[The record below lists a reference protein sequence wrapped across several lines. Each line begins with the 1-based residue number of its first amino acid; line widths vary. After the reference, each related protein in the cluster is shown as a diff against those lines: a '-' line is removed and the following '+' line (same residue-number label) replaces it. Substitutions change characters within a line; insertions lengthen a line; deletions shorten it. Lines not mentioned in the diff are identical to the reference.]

1 MTDDSISAPQF
12 IDKPRI
18 EAAVRELLYAIG
30 EDPGREGLID
40 TPRRIADAY
49 SEVFSG
55 LNENPLEILAVS
67 FEEQHNEMIIL
78 RDIPFFSMCEHH
90 LLPFHGAAHVAYI
103 PYSRV
108 VGVSKI
114 ARLVDA
120 AARRP
125 QLQERFTSQVAD
137 WLMDVLEPEG
147 TAVAVE
153 AEHLCM
159 TMRGVKK
166 AGSKMITSAMRGTFK
181 SQSDTRNEFLS
192 LVRTNLA

>member
-12 IDKPRI
+12 VDKPRI

>member
-1 MTDDSISAPQF
+1 MTNDSISTPQ
-12 IDKPRI
+12 IVDKARI

-49 SEVFSG
+49 GEVFSG

-67 FEEQHNEMIIL
+67 FEENHNEMIIL

-90 LLPFHGAAHVAYI
+90 LLPFHGTAHVGYI

-181 SQSDTRNEFLS
+181 SQPDTRNEFLS
-192 LVRTNLA
+192 LVQTNSV

>member
-12 IDKPRI
+12 VDKPRI

-125 QLQERFTSQVAD
+125 QLQERFTSQEAD